1 MVSLELIV
9 ALADNFVIG
18 INKEIPWHLSED
30 LKHFKA
36 VTLNSNIV
44 MGRRTFESIGR
55 PLPKR
60 RNIVISR
67 DKSLCE
73 NGVEVVSS
81 LDEACRLVEKE
92 PKNGFPC
99 DRLIVIGGER
109 LYKEALPKAKVLHL
123 TRIHQSFAGDTY
135 FPDWQNLPF
144 KKVSSEDHFSDECG
158 FAYTFETWTLGSV

>member
-73 NGVEVVSS
+73 KGVEVVSS

-135 FPDWQNLPF
+135 FPRKREAQGIKNRSYVL
-144 KKVSSEDHFSDECG
+144 
-158 FAYTFETWTLGSV
+158 FALRDRKREELNVA